1 MNCAKAKLILK
12 ESTNYSDKELACCEP
27 CHEDA
32 EEGYNDYLDNGTEP
46 CCNLIALLVNSGLLD
61 P

>member
-1 MNCAKAKLILK
+1 MNCVKAKLILK

-32 EEGYNDYLDNGTEP
+32 EEGCNDNLDNGTEP